1 MYSTDQL
8 INRANNFLSQY
19 WPEKH
24 VKPVTDNEVKA
35 RLTKRFF
42 QVSKQSSSA
51 KAKKSDL
58 KHTEY
63 VNVILY
69 LIAADYLGP
78 KLCVNFK
85 NCKEG
90 CLMWSGHGG
99 NYNCT
104 RGRVLKTL
112 ALLLYPSD
120 FRARIQ
126 SDAKAAKAKAKK
138 QGKKLVLRLNGTT
151 DLNPKAFG
159 LSEDQ
164 NIIRYEYTK
173 CLAYALNQSNSHI
186 HYTYSFY
193 GNESEAVQALKAGI
207 NVTVVL
213 RKGQDLPSW
222 AKGYNVINGDDH
234 DLRFLDQSGSIV
246 ALTEKTGGFSQ
257 SNRRTDLT
265 KLVA

>member
-8 INRANNFLSQY
+8 IKNANLFLAEY

-24 VKPVTDNEVKA
+24 IKQITDSEIQG
-35 RLTKRFF
+35 RLKKRFF

-51 KAKKSDL
+51 KAKKSDK

-85 NCKEG
+85 NCKSG

-112 ALLLYPSD
+112 GLLLYPAE
-120 FRARIQ
+120 FRARIN
-126 SDAKAAKAKAKK
+126 SDAIAAKNKAKK
-138 QGKKLVLRLNGTT
+138 LGKKLVLRLNGTT

-159 LSEDQ
+159 LDSDPD
-164 NIIRYEYTK
+164 IIRYEYTK
-173 CLAYALNQSNSHI
+173 CLAYALKSNNSHI

-193 GNESEAVQALKAGI
+193 GNAKEAVAALKSGI
-207 NVTVVL
+207 NVTIVL
-213 RKGQDLPSW
+213 KKGQPLPVW
-222 AKGYNVINGDDH
+222 AEDFKTVNGDDH
-234 DLRFLDQSGSIV
+234 DLRFLDPKGHIV
-246 ALTEKTGGFSQ
+246 TLTEKTGGFSQ
-257 SNRRTDLT
+257 SHRRTKLT